1 MAVTTTVSVC
11 LQLFTIGL
19 LVYIMMKL
27 STKDDT
33 FEDPIEAVTSFFK
46 PIARK
51 PVTPPTHEKEQRLPP
66 DFVEL
71 PVDVHSECEAKEL
84 GTVTSAKPDKDYLKD
99 SESESDPESGD
110 ESVSETAS
118 QPNVEPMVHKNDEMR
133 NEDETFYES
142 ETHEE
147 EEETSERIEE
157 IIPKSEEAKNKY
169 SDLGTID

>member
-27 STKDDT
+27 NTKDDT
-33 FEDPIEAVTSFFK
+33 FEDPIKAVTSFFK

-51 PVTPPTHEKEQRLPP
+51 PVTPPTYEKEQRLPSEL
-66 DFVEL
+66 VEL
-71 PVDVHSECEAKEL
+71 PVDVHSECEAKEF
-84 GTVTSAKPDKDYLKD
+84 GTVTSAEPDKDSVKDSD
-99 SESESDPESGD
+99 SESDSESRD

-118 QPNVEPMVHKNDEMR
+118 QPNIEPMVHKKDEVR

-147 EEETSERIEE
+147 EEDFNRIEE
-157 IIPKSEEAKNKY
+157 IALKSEGTNDKDA
-169 SDLGTID
+169 DLGTID